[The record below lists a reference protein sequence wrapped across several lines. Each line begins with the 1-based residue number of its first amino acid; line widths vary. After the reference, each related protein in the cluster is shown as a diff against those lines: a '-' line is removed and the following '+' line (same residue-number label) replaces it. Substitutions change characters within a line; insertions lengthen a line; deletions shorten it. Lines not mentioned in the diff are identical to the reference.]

1 MGVPG
6 VTLLNVAGVP
16 GDVLLI
22 VMGVLGVALLIV
34 MGVPGDD
41 LLMVIGVPGTVGA
54 DEVDGEELDSVRF
67 LISSPIVSLANFFN
81 VSNGEASDVDEKVVR
96 VVACDDV
103 DDLADLGVAELAA
116 VEAEE
121 GEVITTCWI
130 SCLTSWNV
138 SVSWLLAKLKI
149 AVIGCL
155 RVSITCGT
163 TERRT

>member
-1 MGVPG
+1 M
-6 VTLLNVAGVP
+6 
-16 GDVLLI
+16 
-22 VMGVLGVALLIV
+22 
-34 MGVPGDD
+34 
-41 LLMVIGVPGTVGA
+41 
-54 DEVDGEELDSVRF
+54 EGEELDSVRF

-96 VVACDDV
+96 VVACEDV
-103 DDLADLGVAELAA
+103 EDLADLGVAELAA
-116 VEAEE
+116 VEGADE
-121 GEVITTCWI
+121 GDVITTCWI